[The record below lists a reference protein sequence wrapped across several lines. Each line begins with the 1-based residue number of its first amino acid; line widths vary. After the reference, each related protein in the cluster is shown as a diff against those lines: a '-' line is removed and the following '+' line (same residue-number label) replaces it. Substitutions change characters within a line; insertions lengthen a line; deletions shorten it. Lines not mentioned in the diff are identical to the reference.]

1 MDWDLWGPP
10 NDIVAEESGFDN
22 SQCDFYFGYG
32 FDVIEEEALNEKS
45 CVQVLRILIKKA
57 DTEIL
62 EFEQDLLSL
71 QTELAWVE
79 NEDWPDICCNA
90 LREKI
95 DFLDISIKNL
105 TSKDKNEIEVRL
117 LMYTQPVETLD
128 EILKVLFRNYV
139 CKKDKQITDSSLLG
153 GPKHKNA
160 IVLGSSSDAPQ
171 HATNGL
177 DKEKRL
183 SNCNLETVTSEK
195 TKDCSSIPT
204 DHCAI
209 LNLQGKKTGNSMVV
223 KLASSNIKVSAP
235 QSSEVAPDS
244 SDKKKSLS
252 LCIQRSTGKGDAREH
267 GSTPEDEKLIQSLSS
282 KSASKGRHSL
292 KPVNDEPTENSA
304 SNSTIYA
311 LENAVTP
318 SYKEKP
324 GDSDS
329 IATDEVE
336 EQSSLS
342 TADVVTS
349 VASSKPVVKKTD
361 LRKIVKVRGM
371 LVVVFFGWG
380 WRVMSPTTFLSE
392 FLQGI
397 SFFVLSYCN
406 EQPSNIAAQDFGPS
420 GNRNAAHRSSEMK
433 MLVTP
438 DLKVIGNEE
447 ATGLQSRAR
456 GKSKTSSS
464 SLNLDGRRNRPGTDE
479 PAGAIL
485 KIVRAEALRSP
496 AGLHGTKHNSDCAL
510 GTFKQA
516 KGSSSGIEQNLSE
529 FAPKSALKRT
539 VKELKIAVA
548 HDVVSLKSSR
558 KTNGKKKTPLIVK
571 FRETDLTDNENC
583 ALTSLL
589 EIQDHGGRNTAK
601 LQPDEE
607 KPMLVEVQMTEISAD
622 EKRSNLNLSLIPQ
635 KEKGK
640 RHIKPNPPILHEIGF
655 SELILKSSS
664 SISESNKKRKSGA
677 GPQNASL
684 NQTLSRKIT
693 KKAARPDKGEAREHG
708 AATSK
713 LQKTKKV
720 CVNFPFPS
728 GTEDSTVQMDLSS
741 SLGDTI
747 DGASKDD
754 FSVDES
760 CSICDSSSEVVA
772 SFSSAISTLRDLPLA
787 ELRTIAGQLKL
798 TKFSKLRKAVLLEQ
812 ITERLV
818 N

>member
-139 CKKDKQITDSSLLG
+139 CKKDKQ
-153 GPKHKNA
+153 HKNA

-292 KPVNDEPTENSA
+292 KPVNDEICGSEVETCDEQPTENSA

-318 SYKEKP
+318 SYKEKL

-342 TADVVTS
+342 TADVATS

-361 LRKIVKVRGM
+361 LRKIVK
-371 LVVVFFGWG
+371 
-380 WRVMSPTTFLSE
+380 
-392 FLQGI
+392 
-397 SFFVLSYCN
+397 
-406 EQPSNIAAQDFGPS
+406 PSNIAAKDFGPS

-447 ATGLQSRAR
+447 AIGLRSRAR

-464 SLNLDGRRNRPGTDE
+464 SLNLEGRRNRSGTDE

-539 VKELKIAVA
+539 VKELKISVA

-640 RHIKPNPPILHEIGF
+640 RHIKSNPPILHEIGF

-708 AATSK
+708 AATSE

>member
-10 NDIVAEESGFDN
+10 NDIEESGFDN

-139 CKKDKQITDSSLLG
+139 CKKDKQ
-153 GPKHKNA
+153 HKNA

-318 SYKEKP
+318 SYKEKL

-361 LRKIVKVRGM
+361 LRKIVK
-371 LVVVFFGWG
+371 
-380 WRVMSPTTFLSE
+380 
-392 FLQGI
+392 
-397 SFFVLSYCN
+397 
-406 EQPSNIAAQDFGPS
+406 PSNIAAKDFGPS

-607 KPMLVEVQMTEISAD
+607 KPMLVEVRMTEISAD

-640 RHIKPNPPILHEIGF
+640 RHIKSNPPILHEIGF

>member
-10 NDIVAEESGFDN
+10 NDIVAEDSGFDI

-117 LMYTQPVETLD
+117 LIYTQPVETLD

-139 CKKDKQITDSSLLG
+139 CKKDKQ
-153 GPKHKNA
+153 HKNA

-195 TKDCSSIPT
+195 TKDCSFIPT

-209 LNLQGKKTGNSMVV
+209 LNPSLNLQRKKTGNSMVV
-223 KLASSNIKVSAP
+223 KIASSNIKVSAP
-235 QSSEVAPDS
+235 QSSEVAPDY
-244 SDKKKSLS
+244 SDQKKSLS
-252 LCIQRSTGKGDAREH
+252 LCIPRSNGKGDAREH

-282 KSASKGRHSL
+282 KFASKGRHSL
-292 KPVNDEPTENSA
+292 KPVNDEICGSEVETCDEQPTENSA

-311 LENAVTP
+311 LENVVTP
-318 SYKEKP
+318 SYKEKL

-336 EQSSLS
+336 EQSSIS

-349 VASSKPVVKKTD
+349 VASKPVVKKTD
-361 LRKIVKVRGM
+361 LRKIVK
-371 LVVVFFGWG
+371 
-380 WRVMSPTTFLSE
+380 
-392 FLQGI
+392 
-397 SFFVLSYCN
+397 
-406 EQPSNIAAQDFGPS
+406 PSNTVAKDFGQS

-464 SLNLDGRRNRPGTDE
+464 SLNLEGRRNRPGTDE

-485 KIVRAEALRSP
+485 EIVRAEALRSP
-496 AGLHGTKHNSDCAL
+496 AGLHGTKDNSDCAL

-516 KGSSSGIEQNLSE
+516 KGSNSGIEQKLSE

-539 VKELKIAVA
+539 VKELKIVVA
-548 HDVVSLKSSR
+548 HDVVSLKTSR

-571 FRETDLTDNENC
+571 FRETDLTDTENC

-601 LQPDEE
+601 LQPEEE

-622 EKRSNLNLSLIPQ
+622 EKRSNLNSSLIPQ

-640 RHIKPNPPILHEIGF
+640 RHIKSNPPILHEIGF

-677 GPQNASL
+677 GRQNASL

-708 AATSK
+708 AATSE

-720 CVNFPFPS
+720 CVNSPFPL

-747 DGASKDD
+747 VGASKDD

-772 SFSSAISTLRDLPLA
+772 SSSAISTLRDLPLA

>member
-139 CKKDKQITDSSLLG
+139 CKKDKQ
-153 GPKHKNA
+153 HKNA

-318 SYKEKP
+318 SYKEKL

-342 TADVVTS
+342 TADVATS

-361 LRKIVKVRGM
+361 LRKIVK
-371 LVVVFFGWG
+371 
-380 WRVMSPTTFLSE
+380 
-392 FLQGI
+392 
-397 SFFVLSYCN
+397 
-406 EQPSNIAAQDFGPS
+406 PSNIAAKDFGPS

-447 ATGLQSRAR
+447 AIGLRSRAR

-464 SLNLDGRRNRPGTDE
+464 SLNLEGRRNRSGTDE

-539 VKELKIAVA
+539 VKELKISVA

-640 RHIKPNPPILHEIGF
+640 RHIKSNPPILHEIGF

-708 AATSK
+708 AATSE

-798 TKFSKLRKAVLLEQ
+798 TKFSFSLDHV
-812 ITERLV
+812 
-818 N
+818 

>member
-10 NDIVAEESGFDN
+10 NDIVAEEGGFDN
-22 SQCDFYFGYG
+22 SPCDFYFGYG

-45 CVQVLRILIKKA
+45 CVQVLRILIEKA

-117 LMYTQPVETLD
+117 LMYTQPVETLA
-128 EILKVLFRNYV
+128 EILKVLFRNYI
-139 CKKDKQITDSSLLG
+139 CKKDEQ
-153 GPKHKNA
+153 
-160 IVLGSSSDAPQ
+160 
-171 HATNGL
+171 
-177 DKEKRL
+177 
-183 SNCNLETVTSEK
+183 
-195 TKDCSSIPT
+195 
-204 DHCAI
+204 
-209 LNLQGKKTGNSMVV
+209 
-223 KLASSNIKVSAP
+223 LASSNIKVSAP
-235 QSSEVAPDS
+235 ESSEVAPDY

-252 LCIQRSTGKGDAREH
+252 LCIPRSTRKGDAIEH
-267 GSTPEDEKLIQSLSS
+267 GSTPEDEKLIQSLSP
-282 KSASKGRHSL
+282 KSAYKGRHGL
-292 KPVNDEPTENSA
+292 KPVNVEPTENSA

-318 SYKEKP
+318 SCKEKL

-329 IATDEVE
+329 IATEEVE
-336 EQSSLS
+336 EQSSIS

-349 VASSKPVVKKTD
+349 VASSKSVVKKTD
-361 LRKIVKVRGM
+361 LRKIVK
-371 LVVVFFGWG
+371 
-380 WRVMSPTTFLSE
+380 
-392 FLQGI
+392 
-397 SFFVLSYCN
+397 
-406 EQPSNIAAQDFGPS
+406 PSNTAAKDFGPS
-420 GNRNAAHRSSEMK
+420 GNRNAANHSREMK
-433 MLVTP
+433 MLVMP

-464 SLNLDGRRNRPGTDE
+464 SLNLEGRRNLPGTDE

-485 KIVRAEALRSP
+485 KTVRAEALRSA
-496 AGLHGTKHNSDCAL
+496 AGLHGTIDNSDCAL

-516 KGSSSGIEQNLSE
+516 KGSNSGMEQKLSE
-529 FAPKSALKRT
+529 FPPKSALRRT

-548 HDVVSLKSSR
+548 HDVVSLKSPR
-558 KTNGKKKTPLIVK
+558 KTNGQKKTPLIVK
-571 FRETDLTDNENC
+571 FRETDLTDTESC

-589 EIQDHGGRNTAK
+589 EMQDHGGRNTAK
-601 LQPDEE
+601 LQPEEE

-622 EKRSNLNLSLIPQ
+622 EKRSNLNLSFIPQ

-640 RHIKPNPPILHEIGF
+640 RHIKSNPPILHKIGF
-655 SELILKSSS
+655 SELILRSSS

-693 KKAARPDKGEAREHG
+693 KKAARPDKVEAREHG
-708 AATSK
+708 AETYNSPNSVSEP
-713 LQKTKKV
+713 QKKKKV
-720 CVNFPFPS
+720 RVNFPLPL
-728 GTEDSTVQMDLSS
+728 GTEDPAVQMDLSS
-741 SLGDTI
+741 SHGDTI

-754 FSVDES
+754 LSVEES
-760 CSICDSSSEVVA
+760 CSICDSSSKVVA

-787 ELRTIAGQLKL
+787 ELRIIAGRLKL

>member
-1 MDWDLWGPP
+1 MDWDLCGPP

-71 QTELAWVE
+71 QTELAWIE

-209 LNLQGKKTGNSMVV
+209 LNPSLNLQGKKTGNSMVV

-235 QSSEVAPDS
+235 QSSEVAPDY

-252 LCIQRSTGKGDAREH
+252 LCIPSSTGKGDAREH
-267 GSTPEDEKLIQSLSS
+267 GSTPEDEKLIQSSS

-292 KPVNDEPTENSA
+292 KPVNVEPTENSA

-318 SYKEKP
+318 SYKEKL

-336 EQSSLS
+336 EQSSIS

-349 VASSKPVVKKTD
+349 VASKPLVKKTD
-361 LRKIVKVRGM
+361 LRKIVK
-371 LVVVFFGWG
+371 
-380 WRVMSPTTFLSE
+380 
-392 FLQGI
+392 
-397 SFFVLSYCN
+397 
-406 EQPSNIAAQDFGPS
+406 PSNTVAKDFGPS
-420 GNRNAAHRSSEMK
+420 GNRNAAHRYSEMK

-485 KIVRAEALRSP
+485 EIVRAEALRSP
-496 AGLHGTKHNSDCAL
+496 AGLHGTKDNSDCAL

-516 KGSSSGIEQNLSE
+516 KAGIEQKLSE

-539 VKELKIAVA
+539 MKELKIAVA

-571 FRETDLTDNENC
+571 FGETDLTDTENC

-589 EIQDHGGRNTAK
+589 EMQDHGGRNTAK
-601 LQPDEE
+601 LQPEEE
-607 KPMLVEVQMTEISAD
+607 KPD
-622 EKRSNLNLSLIPQ
+622 EKMSNLNLSLIPQ

-640 RHIKPNPPILHEIGF
+640 RHIKSNPPLLHEIGF

-708 AATSK
+708 AAISE
-713 LQKTKKV
+713 LQKKRKV
-720 CVNFPFPS
+720 CVNFPPPL
-728 GTEDSTVQMDLSS
+728 GTEDSTVQMDLYS

-760 CSICDSSSEVVA
+760 CSICDSSLEVVA

>member
-10 NDIVAEESGFDN
+10 NDI
-22 SQCDFYFGYG
+22 
-32 FDVIEEEALNEKS
+32 DVIEEEALNEKS

-128 EILKVLFRNYV
+128 EILKVLFRNYI
-139 CKKDKQITDSSLLG
+139 CEKDKQITDSSLLG

-177 DKEKRL
+177 DKEKSL

-204 DHCAI
+204 EHCAI
-209 LNLQGKKTGNSMVV
+209 LNPSLNLQGKKTGNSMVV

-235 QSSEVAPDS
+235 QSSEVAPDY

-252 LCIQRSTGKGDAREH
+252 LCIPRSTGKGDDRKH

-282 KSASKGRHSL
+282 KSAYKGRHSL
-292 KPVNDEPTENSA
+292 KPVNVEICGSEVQTCDEQPTENSA

-311 LENAVTP
+311 SENAVTP
-318 SYKEKP
+318 SNKEKLD
-324 GDSDS
+324 DSDS
-329 IATDEVE
+329 IATEEVE
-336 EQSSLS
+336 EHSSIS
-342 TADVVTS
+342 TVDVVTS
-349 VASSKPVVKKTD
+349 VTSSKPVVKKTD
-361 LRKIVKVRGM
+361 LRKIVK
-371 LVVVFFGWG
+371 
-380 WRVMSPTTFLSE
+380 
-392 FLQGI
+392 
-397 SFFVLSYCN
+397 
-406 EQPSNIAAQDFGPS
+406 PSNTAAKDFGPS
-420 GNRNAAHRSSEMK
+420 GNRNAAHRSSENK

-464 SLNLDGRRNRPGTDE
+464 SSNLEGRRNRPGTDE

-496 AGLHGTKHNSDCAL
+496 AGLHGTKDNSDCAL

-516 KGSSSGIEQNLSE
+516 KGSNSGTEQKLSE

-548 HDVVSLKSSR
+548 HDVVSLKSPR

-571 FRETDLTDNENC
+571 FRETDLTDTENC

-601 LQPDEE
+601 LQPEEE

-622 EKRSNLNLSLIPQ
+622 EKRSSLNLSLIPQ

-640 RHIKPNPPILHEIGF
+640 RHIKTNPPILHEIGF

-693 KKAARPDKGEAREHG
+693 KKSARPDKGEAREHG
-708 AATSK
+708 AATYNAPNSVSEP
-713 LQKTKKV
+713 QKKKKV
-720 CVNFPFPS
+720 CVNFPLPL
-728 GTEDSTVQMDLSS
+728 GTEDPTVQMDLSS

-754 FSVDES
+754 LSVEES

-772 SFSSAISTLRDLPLA
+772 SFSSAMSTLRNLPLA
-787 ELRTIAGQLKL
+787 ELRTIAGRLKL
-798 TKFSKLRKAVLLEQ
+798 AKFSKLRKAVLLEQ